1 MNILG
6 KNSHAMI
13 YWHFKKISIPFL
25 KNNYKKLQNVQ
36 SVTTLFLFLFLPS
49 YFTVNKCII
58 ITKCRSYLSCI
69 TFFFFTKFF
78 KKHFFPLRQISF
90 VVFSVLFSC
99 RCIGFNRRLLFFWYK
114 MQGFCTLIWINE
126 RLLSHPLYYHFLIY
140 SL

>member
-49 YFTVNKCII
+49 YFIVNKCII

-69 TFFFFTKFF
+69 TFFFLQNSLKNMFF
-78 KKHFFPLRQISF
+78 LSREF
-90 VVFSVLFSC
+90 
-99 RCIGFNRRLLFFWYK
+99 
-114 MQGFCTLIWINE
+114 
-126 RLLSHPLYYHFLIY
+126 LLSFFLYCFHVGVTGVYYLFGIKCRVFAPWYEWTNASYHILCIITF
-140 SL
+140 